1 MDGAAK
7 AKILE
12 VLAGQRILTV
22 ATLRPDG
29 WPQATIVGYANDGL
43 TVYFICGRESQ
54 KAANI
59 ARDNRISIAI
69 GGDTPDPMAITGLSM
84 AARAAPV
91 TDPTE
96 IAKFAQLMYAR
107 YPEYKS
113 MPAPDMSQI
122 HVMRVVPEVISL
134 LDYTKGFAHTDLFTV
149 AGEEVCQAA

>member
-1 MDGAAK
+1 MDRTAK
-7 AKILE
+7 AKILD

-22 ATLRPDG
+22 ATLRADG

-43 TVYFICGRESQ
+43 TIYFICGCDSQ

-59 ARDNRISIAI
+59 ARDNRLSIAI
-69 GGDTPDPMAITGLSM
+69 GADTLDPMAITGLSM
-84 AARAAPV
+84 AARATSV
-91 TDPTE
+91 TDAAE
-96 IAKFAQLMYAR
+96 LAKFAQLMYAR

-113 MPAPDMSQI
+113 MPAPDMSLI

>member
-1 MDGAAK
+1 MDSTAK
-7 AKILE
+7 AKILV

-43 TVYFICGRESQ
+43 TIYFICGRDSQ

-59 ARDNRISIAI
+59 ARDNRLSIAI
-69 GGDTPDPMAITGLSM
+69 GADTLDPMSITGLSM
-84 AARAAPV
+84 AARATPV
-91 TDPTE
+91 IDAAE
-96 IAKFAQLMYAR
+96 LAKFAQLMYAR

-113 MPAPDMSQI
+113 MPPPDMSQI
-122 HVMRVVPEVISL
+122 HVMRAVPEVISL

-149 AGEEVCQAA
+149 AGEEVRQAA